1 MQQGILKIRAEL
13 LAPFAAASD
22 VYKSE
27 VDELIKVHGE
37 HEYVLMKVHQKQ
49 TNGAAGDAGGKPA
62 NNGQDPVDPVD
73 PGADRVEPLTFE
85 SKEEFEDSC
94 GEIVVE
100 TESAVAGAS
109 ILVAKDGTVCLAQAK
124 SAKEV
129 KTIPPRTHIG
139 GFGGGSMK
147 KVGEPADGGEDR
159 QRGIDYCFP
168 QGDKSLIELEETSSG
183 TSFKVVTLYGA
194 IREIESS
201 GRPNVSV
208 SYLQVEHQT
217 EGGRDTLL
225 VTPSAQAMRFVFK
238 EEGARAKWSAKTA
251 FGAKTNNPIFEGG
264 LSKQKFLVQ
273 AFRFRLEKVATNLKP
288 TKAYVVSACAIDVP
302 AAGKLIRV

>member
-62 NNGQDPVDPVD
+62 NNDQDPVDPVD

-100 TESAVAGAS
+100 TEPPMLQSRRLRIALAAAAAS
-109 ILVAKDGTVCLAQAK
+109 
-124 SAKEV
+124 
-129 KTIPPRTHIG
+129 
-139 GFGGGSMK
+139 
-147 KVGEPADGGEDR
+147 
-159 QRGIDYCFP
+159 
-168 QGDKSLIELEETSSG
+168 
-183 TSFKVVTLYGA
+183 
-194 IREIESS
+194 
-201 GRPNVSV
+201 
-208 SYLQVEHQT
+208 
-217 EGGRDTLL
+217 
-225 VTPSAQAMRFVFK
+225 
-238 EEGARAKWSAKTA
+238 WSDANT
-251 FGAKTNNPIFEGG
+251 
-264 LSKQKFLVQ
+264 
-273 AFRFRLEKVATNLKP
+273 RL
-288 TKAYVVSACAIDVP
+288 
-302 AAGKLIRV
+302 